1 MPLPPSLI
9 KSLHV
14 YIYIRTV
21 YMKQLGRQCFT
32 TSKLEIRLFL
42 SRYFFVLPSYWCDC
56 LSKPVVENMPTTG
69 TGGPSSPI
77 QANDDSGDEDGSNET
92 TQLLSGTMV

>member
-1 MPLPPSLI
+1 M
-9 KSLHV
+9 
-14 YIYIRTV
+14 
-21 YMKQLGRQCFT
+21 
-32 TSKLEIRLFL
+32 
-42 SRYFFVLPSYWCDC
+42 
-56 LSKPVVENMPTTG
+56 VENMPTTG